1 MGAPA
6 SRKEVSR
13 KDVSREKVPQEDVS
27 RQDMSRQGIVRAVW
41 ALTATV
47 FCLACVNITVLLKAP
62 SYDMHLGPLHLV
74 AHQLF
79 KPFLLLGAAFWVAV
93 LVRGLLPQRPQPIG
107 APGRRTA
114 LSAVALVLAVYA
126 AIYLPSAGINV
137 ADPGWIVSEVTSPLR
152 SLPGAVFSLFTSP
165 QTDGFYRPL
174 TLVSLWVDFRLF
186 GAALWGYHLQNIL
199 VHVINSILVYKLARE
214 LRFEGTAGFWS
225 AAWFLLA
232 SANFEPI
239 LWPGARFDLFAT
251 AFVLISLIGF
261 LRHLRTPGTAL
272 AALSTAAGAY
282 ALALLNKESA
292 YCVPLVLAMLV
303 FTKGAW
309 QLGSMDRVKLWRSA
323 SVFAVITAFML
334 AIRVAIYGGLGGYP
348 SLLQGGASPHF
359 SLTVKSFLG
368 ILTRVIP
375 IPLLGLNLSVP
386 LSAAM
391 AGFVLL
397 YLAAIAWAVV
407 RGASA
412 AKPQRVLVCLAL
424 LSALPAVNLTG
435 WIDESMRYSRYLYLP
450 GLFILMAAA
459 TLLARRPFG
468 KVALAALVAA
478 NAAGCVHNLGVYRS
492 VIAEAHAISQQV
504 AEDCAQYHAAV
515 VDLTGIESY
524 PFGVLFFRS
533 EIAAQLHAAQ
543 PGVCINISSAACAAG
558 QPALRYDW
566 TRGAGAKANY
576 FPQGLP

>member
-1 MGAPA
+1 
-6 SRKEVSR
+6 
-13 KDVSREKVPQEDVS
+13 
-27 RQDMSRQGIVRAVW
+27 VW
-41 ALTATV
+41 ALAAAV
-47 FCLACVNITVLLKAP
+47 FCLACANIVVLLKTP
-62 SYDMHLGPLHLV
+62 SYDVRVGPLHLV

-93 LVRGLLPQRPQPIG
+93 LIRGLLPPTPQPIH
-107 APGRRTA
+107 APGRPTVFA
-114 LSAVALVLAVYA
+114 AIAIVLAVYA
-126 AIYLPSAGINV
+126 AIYLPSAAINV
-137 ADPGWIVSEVTSPLR
+137 ADPGWTVSEVTSPLR
-152 SLPGAVFSLFTSP
+152 SLPGALLPLFTSP

-174 TLVSLWVDFRLF
+174 TLVSLWVDYRLF
-186 GAALWGYHLQNIL
+186 GSALWAYHLQNIL
-199 VHVINSILVYKLARE
+199 AHVINSILVYKLARE
-214 LRFEGTAGFWS
+214 LRFEGAAAFWS
-225 AAWFLLA
+225 AVWFLLA

-251 AFVLISLIGF
+251 AFVLISIIGF
-261 LRHLRTPGTAL
+261 LRYVKTPGAAL
-272 AALSTAAGAY
+272 GALSTSAGAY

-309 QLGSMDRVKLWRSA
+309 QPGSMDRVKLWRGA
-323 SVFAVITAFML
+323 SVFAVVTAFML
-334 AIRVAIYGGLGGYP
+334 AIRVSIYGGLGGYP
-348 SLLQGGASPHF
+348 ALVQGGASPHF

-368 ILTRVIP
+368 IITRVVP

-397 YLAAIAWAVV
+397 YIAAITWAVV

-412 AKPQRVLVCLAL
+412 ANPQRVLVCLAL

-468 KVALAALVAA
+468 NLVLAALVAA
-478 NAAGCVHNLGVYRS
+478 NAAGCVHNLGVYRR
-492 VIAEAHAISQQV
+492 VIDDAHAISQQIR
-504 AEDCAQYHAAV
+504 EDCAQYHAAV
-515 VDLTGIESY
+515 VDLTSIDSY
-524 PFGVLFFRS
+524 PFGVIFFRS
-533 EIAAQLHAAQ
+533 EIAARLHAAQ
-543 PGVCINISSAACAAG
+543 PGVCININSPACATG
-558 QPALRYDW
+558 QPALRYEW
-566 TRGAGAKANY
+566 TRGSGARANY
-576 FPQGLP
+576 LPQGLP